1 VKVRVAGDV
10 LAAAGDVC
18 VGVALDGVVPGLV
31 GADDEQPARRAIM
44 MTNAARAGVSP
55 IRRVSAGHEQ
65 VRAAKGGSRESAWMR

>member
-10 LAAAGDVC
+10 LAAAGDVS
-18 VGVALDGVVPGLV
+18 VGVALDGLELGLV

-55 IRRVSAGHEQ
+55 
-65 VRAAKGGSRESAWMR
+65 M